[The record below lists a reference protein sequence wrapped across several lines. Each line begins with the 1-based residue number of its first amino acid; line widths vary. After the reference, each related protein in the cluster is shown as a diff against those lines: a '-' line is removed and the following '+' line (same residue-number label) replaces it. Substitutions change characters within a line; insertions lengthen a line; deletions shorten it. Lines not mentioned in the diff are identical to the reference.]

1 MKNIILIAIIIL
13 TFFISCRK
21 STLKITEP
29 GPSFFLD
36 KMKGGD
42 YTNGDGKD
50 SFKVSDDGKNITI
63 GSGSNTTNYTF
74 ESNIMGIGGMYQDKS
89 NSSNYIG
96 VFPFG
101 DSMHTVS
108 MSKEQKEAVTKIIDV
123 VGETDSLK
131 VVTEILSKGNGG
143 KLDANSITQ
152 NLDDKKKEEVKKIIE
167 ESGLNDK
174 NKFKDYKEYKKT

>member
-29 GPSFFLD
+29 EPSFFLD

-42 YTNGDGKD
+42 YTNGDGND
-50 SFKVSDDGKNITI
+50 SFNVSDDGKNITI
-63 GSGSNTTNYTF
+63 GSGSNTNNYTF
-74 ESNIMGIGGMYQDKS
+74 ESDIMGIGGIYQDT

-96 VFPFG
+96 VFPIG
-101 DSMHTVS
+101 GSMHTVS

-123 VGETDSLK
+123 VGKENSLNVIK
-131 VVTEILSKGNGG
+131 ELSNGNGG
-143 KLDANSITQ
+143 KLDTEAITK
-152 NLDDKKKEEVKKIIE
+152 NLDANKKAAVEKIIKD
-167 ESGLNDK
+167 SGLDK
-174 NKFKDYKEYKKT
+174 NKFGDYKEYKKNT

>member
-63 GSGSNTTNYTF
+63 GSNNYTF
-74 ESNIMGIGGMYQDKS
+74 ESDIMGIGGIYQDT
-89 NSSNYIG
+89 NSSNYVG
-96 VFPFG
+96 VFPIG
-101 DSMHTVS
+101 GSMHTVT
-108 MSKEQKEAVTKIIDV
+108 MGKKEKEAVTKIIDV
-123 VGETDSLK
+123 VGKENSLNVIK
-131 VVTEILSKGNGG
+131 ELSNGNGG
-143 KLDANSITQ
+143 KLDTEAITK
-152 NLDDKKKEEVKKIIE
+152 NLDDKKKAEVKKIIE
-167 ESGLNDK
+167 DSGLDK
-174 NKFKDYKEYKKT
+174 NKFGDYKKYEKKT

>member
-63 GSGSNTTNYTF
+63 GSNNYTF
-74 ESNIMGIGGMYQDKS
+74 ESDIMGIGGIYQDT
-89 NSSNYIG
+89 NSSNYVG
-96 VFPFG
+96 VFPIG
-101 DSMHTVS
+101 GSMHTVTIGK
-108 MSKEQKEAVTKIIDV
+108 KEKEAVTKIIDV
-123 VGETDSLK
+123 VGKENSLNVIK
-131 VVTEILSKGNGG
+131 ELSNGNGG
-143 KLDANSITQ
+143 KLDTEAITK
-152 NLDDKKKEEVKKIIE
+152 NLDDKKKAEVKKIIE
-167 ESGLNDK
+167 DSGLDK
-174 NKFKDYKEYKKT
+174 NKFGDYKKYEKKT

>member
-29 GPSFFLD
+29 EPSFFLG

-42 YTNGDGKD
+42 YTNGND
-50 SFKVSDDGKNITI
+50 SFKVSNDGNNITI
-63 GSGSNTTNYTF
+63 GNGSNTTNYTF
-74 ESNIMGIGGMYQDKS
+74 ESDIMGIGGIYKDA

-96 VFPFG
+96 VVPIG

-108 MSKEQKEAVTKIIDV
+108 MSKEQKEAVTKIMDV
-123 VGETDSLK
+123 VGEADSLK

-143 KLDANSITQ
+143 KLDADSITQ
-152 NLDDKKKEEVKKIIE
+152 NLDDKKKAEVKKIIE

>member
-36 KMKGGD
+36 KMKGGN
-42 YTNGDGKD
+42 YTNGTNSFEVKNGGNTVNINGKD
-50 SFKVSDDGKNITI
+50 
-63 GSGSNTTNYTF
+63 YTF
-74 ESNIMGIGGMYQDKS
+74 ESDIMGIGGIYQDA

-96 VFPFG
+96 VVPIG
-101 DSMHTVS
+101 GSMYTVS
-108 MSKEQKEAVTKIIDV
+108 MDKNEKEAVTKIIDV
-123 VGETDSLK
+123 VGKEDSLK

-143 KLDANSITQ
+143 KLDADSITQ
-152 NLDDKKKEEVKKIIE
+152 NLNPEKKAEVEDIIKQY
-167 ESGLNDK
+167 GLDK

>member
-36 KMKGGD
+36 KMKEGD
-42 YTNGDGKD
+42 YGGFNVSNGGN
-50 SFKVSDDGKNITI
+50 NITI
-63 GSGSNTTNYTF
+63 GSNNYTF
-74 ESNIMGIGGMYQDKS
+74 ESDIMGIGGIYQDA

-96 VFPFG
+96 VFPVG

-108 MSKEQKEAVTKIIDV
+108 MNKNEKEAVTKIIDV
-123 VGETDSLK
+123 VGKENSLK
-131 VVTEILSKGNGG
+131 VIEGLSKVDGG
-143 KLDANSITQ
+143 KLNTEEITK
-152 NLDDKKKEEVKKIIE
+152 NLDEKKKAEVEKIIKD
-167 ESGLNDK
+167 SGLDK
-174 NKFKDYKEYKKT
+174 NKFGDYKEYKKT

>member
-29 GPSFFLD
+29 GPSFFLG
-36 KMKGGD
+36 KMKDGNYGGFNVS
-42 YTNGDGKD
+42 NGGN
-50 SFKVSDDGKNITI
+50 NITI
-63 GSGSNTTNYTF
+63 GNGSNTTNYTF
-74 ESNIMGIGGMYQDKS
+74 ESDIMGIGGIYKDA
-89 NSSNYIG
+89 NSSNYVG

-108 MSKEQKEAVTKIIDV
+108 MNKNEKDAITKIIDV
-123 VGETDSLK
+123 VGKEDSLK
-131 VVTEILSKGNGG
+131 VIEGLSKVDGG

-152 NLDDKKKEEVKKIIE
+152 NLDAEKKAKVENIIKQY
-167 ESGLNDK
+167 GLNDK
-174 NKFKDYKEYKKT
+174 DKFGDYKEYKKT

>member
-42 YTNGDGKD
+42 YTNGDGND
-50 SFKVSDDGKNITI
+50 SFKVSNDGKNITI
-63 GSGSNTTNYTF
+63 GSNNYTF
-74 ESNIMGIGGMYQDKS
+74 ESDIMGIGGIYQDT

-143 KLDANSITQ
+143 KLDADSITQ
-152 NLDDKKKEEVKKIIE
+152 NLDDKKKAEVKKIIE

>member
-29 GPSFFLD
+29 EPSFFLD

-50 SFKVSDDGKNITI
+50 SFKVSNGGNNITI
-63 GSGSNTTNYTF
+63 GNGNNTNNYTF
-74 ESNIMGIGGMYQDKS
+74 ESDIMGIGGIYQDT

-101 DSMHTVS
+101 DSMHTVT
-108 MSKEQKEAVTKIIDV
+108 MSKDEKDALNEIVQAVG
-123 VGETDSLK
+123 GENSGPVIK
-131 VVTEILSKGNGG
+131 EILTNNG
-143 KLDANSITQ
+143 KLDADSITK
-152 NLDDKKKEEVKKIIE
+152 NFPDKKNEVENIIKKHKLDE
-167 ESGLNDK
+167 K
-174 NKFKDYKEYKKT
+174 NKFGDYKEYKKT

>member
-36 KMKGGD
+36 KMKEGNYGGFNVS
-42 YTNGDGKD
+42 NGGN
-50 SFKVSDDGKNITI
+50 NITI
-63 GSGSNTTNYTF
+63 GNGSNTTNYTF
-74 ESNIMGIGGMYQDKS
+74 ESDIMGIGGIYQGN

-108 MSKEQKEAVTKIIDV
+108 MNKNEKEAVTKIIDV
-123 VGETDSLK
+123 VGKEDSLNVIK
-131 VVTEILSKGNGG
+131 ELSNGNGG
-143 KLDANSITQ
+143 KLDADSITQ
-152 NLDDKKKEEVKKIIE
+152 NLNPEKKAAVEKIIKDF
-167 ESGLNDK
+167 GLDK
-174 NKFKDYKEYKKT
+174 NKFGDYKEYKKT

>member
-29 GPSFFLD
+29 EPSFFLG

-42 YTNGDGKD
+42 YTNGDGND

-63 GSGSNTTNYTF
+63 GSGNNTNNYTF
-74 ESNIMGIGGMYQDKS
+74 ESDIMGIGGIYQDT

-96 VFPFG
+96 VFPMG
-101 DSMHTVS
+101 GSMHTVS

-123 VGETDSLK
+123 VGEADSLK
-131 VVTEILSKGNGG
+131 VVTEMLSKGNGG
-143 KLDANSITQ
+143 KLDADSITQ
-152 NLDDKKKEEVKKIIE
+152 NLDDKKKAEVKKIIE

>member
-36 KMKGGD
+36 KMKEGNYGGFNVS
-42 YTNGDGKD
+42 NGGN
-50 SFKVSDDGKNITI
+50 NITI
-63 GSGSNTTNYTF
+63 GNGSNTTNYTF
-74 ESNIMGIGGMYQDKS
+74 ESDIMGIGEIYQGN

-108 MSKEQKEAVTKIIDV
+108 MNKNEKEAVTKIIDV
-123 VGETDSLK
+123 VGKEDSLNVIK
-131 VVTEILSKGNGG
+131 ELSNGNGG
-143 KLDANSITQ
+143 KLDADSITQ
-152 NLDDKKKEEVKKIIE
+152 NLNPEKKAAVEKIIKDF
-167 ESGLNDK
+167 GLDK
-174 NKFKDYKEYKKT
+174 NKFGDYKEYKKT

>member
-29 GPSFFLD
+29 DASFFLD
-36 KMKGGD
+36 KMKEGNYGGFEVK
-42 YTNGDGKD
+42 NGGN
-50 SFKVSDDGKNITI
+50 NITI

-74 ESNIMGIGGMYQDKS
+74 ESNIMGIGGIYKDKS

-101 DSMHTVS
+101 DTMHTVS
-108 MSKEQKEAVTKIIDV
+108 MNKNEKDALTKIIDV
-123 VGETDSLK
+123 VGKEDSLK
-131 VVTEILSKGNGG
+131 VIEGLSKVDGG
-143 KLDANSITQ
+143 KLDTEAITK
-152 NLDDKKKEEVKKIIE
+152 NLDEKKKAEVEDIIKHYN
-167 ESGLNDK
+167 LDK
-174 NKFKDYKEYKKT
+174 NKFGDYKKYEKKT

>member
-29 GPSFFLD
+29 DASFFLD

-42 YTNGDGKD
+42 YTNGDGND
-50 SFKVSDDGKNITI
+50 SFNVSNDGKNITI
-63 GSGSNTTNYTF
+63 GSGSNTNNYTF
-74 ESNIMGIGGMYQDKS
+74 ESDIMGIGGIYQDA

-123 VGETDSLK
+123 VGKENSLNVIK
-131 VVTEILSKGNGG
+131 ELSNGNGG
-143 KLDANSITQ
+143 KLDTEAITK
-152 NLDDKKKEEVKKIIE
+152 NLDANKKAEVEKIIKD
-167 ESGLNDK
+167 SGLDK
-174 NKFKDYKEYKKT
+174 NKFGDYKEYKKT

>member
-29 GPSFFLD
+29 EPSFFLD

-42 YTNGDGKD
+42 YTNGND
-50 SFKVSDDGKNITI
+50 SFEVSDDGNNITI
-63 GSGSNTTNYTF
+63 GNGSNTTNYTF
-74 ESNIMGIGGMYQDKS
+74 ESDIMGIGGIYKDA
-89 NSSNYIG
+89 NSSNYVG
-96 VFPFG
+96 VVPIG

-108 MSKEQKEAVTKIIDV
+108 MSKEQKEAVTKIMDV
-123 VGETDSLK
+123 VGEADSLK

-143 KLDANSITQ
+143 KLDADSITQ
-152 NLDDKKKEEVKKIIE
+152 NLDDKKKAEVKKIIE

>member
-29 GPSFFLD
+29 EPSFFLG
-36 KMKGGD
+36 KMKDGN
-42 YTNGDGKD
+42 YTNGND
-50 SFKVSDDGKNITI
+50 SFEVSNDGKNITI
-63 GSGSNTTNYTF
+63 GSNNYTF
-74 ESNIMGIGGMYQDKS
+74 ESDIMGIGGIYQDA
-89 NSSNYIG
+89 NSSNYVGVVPIG
-96 VFPFG
+96 G
-101 DSMHTVS
+101 SMYTVT
-108 MSKEQKEAVTKIIDV
+108 MGKKEKEAVTKIIEV
-123 VGETDSLK
+123 VGKEDSLK
-131 VVTEILSKGNGG
+131 VIEGLSKGNGG

-152 NLDDKKKEEVKKIIE
+152 NLDDKKKAEVKKIIE

>member
-29 GPSFFLD
+29 EPSFFLD

-42 YTNGDGKD
+42 YTNGND
-50 SFKVSDDGKNITI
+50 SFEVSNDGKNITI
-63 GSGSNTTNYTF
+63 GSGSNTNNYTF
-74 ESNIMGIGGMYQDKS
+74 ESDIMGIGGIYQDT

-96 VFPFG
+96 VFPIG
-101 DSMHTVS
+101 GSMHTVS

-123 VGETDSLK
+123 VGKEDSLK
-131 VVTEILSKGNGG
+131 VIEGLSKVDGG
-143 KLDANSITQ
+143 KLDTEAITK
-152 NLDDKKKEEVKKIIE
+152 NLDANKKAEVKKIIE
-167 ESGLNDK
+167 NSGLDK